1 MENNLPKAFWD
12 RIKEIYSTEDIEIIK
27 KWFSTEKRDTTFRVN
42 TLKITEEEAIEKLEQ
57 LQFEIE
63 KVPYIDNCY
72 KIVNNNG
79 KRIAD
84 MSLFRKGQIYLQQI
98 SSQIPVHFLDLKEGS
113 KVLDTTAA
121 PGSKTSQI
129 AMKLNNTGE
138 IIACDNNAIRVEKL
152 NYTIAK
158 QWVLNTQVF
167 KTDARKLEEP
177 LSEYL
182 QTQGWTENETKEYFD
197 SILFDAP
204 CTSEWRIN
212 FHKEKS
218 YGFWKEDIF
227 KKHYRISKSI
237 LEKIIPLL
245 KKWGTLVF
253 STCTLAPEENEAAVH
268 FILSNYPELELVK
281 MDLESPYV
289 RPGLKQFGKQH
300 FRKEIVNTIRYLPS
314 VENEGFYIAKF
325 RKKA

>member
-1 MENNLPKAFWD
+1 MENNLPKEFWD
-12 RIKEIYSTEDIEIIK
+12 RVKEIYSTEDIEIIK
-27 KWFSTEKRDTTFRVN
+27 KGFNTEKRATTFRVN
-42 TLKITEEEAIEKLEQ
+42 TLKMTEAEAIEKLEQ
-57 LQFEIE
+57 LKFEIE

-84 MSLFRKGQIYLQQI
+84 MSLFRKGHIYLQQI
-98 SSQIPVHFLDLKEGS
+98 TSQIPVHFLDLKDWN
-113 KVLDTTAA
+113 KVLDATAA
-121 PGSKTSQI
+121 PWSKTSQI
-129 AMKLNNTGE
+129 AMMLNNTGE

-152 NYTIAK
+152 NYTIAR
-158 QWVLNTQVF
+158 QGVLNTQVF
-167 KTDARKLEEP
+167 KTDARKLEVK

-182 QTQGWTENETKEYFD
+182 TAQGWTENETYEYFD
-197 SILFDAP
+197 NILFDAP

-212 FHKEKS
+212 LTKEKS
-218 YGFWKEDIF
+218 FGFWKEDIF

-245 KKWGTLVF
+245 KKGGTLVF

-281 MDLESPYV
+281 MELDSPYA

-300 FRKEIVNTIRYLPS
+300 FRKEIVDTIRYLPS
-314 VENEGFYIAKF
+314 EENEGFYVAKF